1 MGARSGER
9 ELVVVLVLVLVVA
22 VVVVVVLRFSKEG
35 HLLLQILCD
44 DPDDI
49 LLDRHVLEVEQLAV
63 TRGHRHCPRRRSA
76 GRSRKSEK
84 LPARSPALADYILHT
99 VSGTAP
105 VSISPA
111 TPVSERLTSRV
122 APSWFRGVLA
132 SRRGGGTSILIPCFD
147 HRRRGLGG
155 PRSDDGIPRVG
166 RYVTTQHT
174 KYPITFRNKC

>member
-9 ELVVVLVLVLVVA
+9 EGVVVLVLVLVVA

-84 LPARSPALADYILHT
+84 LPSHWPKYSTHCLRHRTRVDLARKPPFLNDCSVD
-99 VSGTAP
+99 VESGAEL
-105 VSISPA
+105 V
-111 TPVSERLTSRV
+111 
-122 APSWFRGVLA
+122 
-132 SRRGGGTSILIPCFD
+132 RGGAGKQK
-147 HRRRGLGG
+147 RRWHEHPYTL
-155 PRSDDGIPRVG
+155 
-166 RYVTTQHT
+166 
-174 KYPITFRNKC
+174 F